1 MVAGAVSSP
10 VDRRGILVLCSSAL
24 STALV
29 GFSAIAPSALFA
41 QSTEE
46 PDDDGNV
53 MPARPRLARVRG
65 LHFESSALA
74 SAREALRPSAT
85 ALLAHGTGREHRYE
99 QHGYRSRRPLA
110 PADLLLAAL
119 RTWGHPDRRDFVWYE
134 QATPLS
140 LDASAIA
147 DALRAVTLDA
157 HGAPMPDPRPAP
169 ERDAVLAHATA
180 FLAAARASS
189 SLTLLAGT
197 CGWADE
203 NGARTRG
210 VALMDEASR
219 ELYWSYLFES
229 SSA

>member
-1 MVAGAVSSP
+1 M
-10 VDRRGILVLCSSAL
+10 DRRRILILASSAL
-24 STALV
+24 STALL
-29 GFSAIAPSALFA
+29 GFSAIAPRALSA
-41 QSTEE
+41 QSTAE
-46 PDDDGNV
+46 PDEDGNV
-53 MPARPRLARVRG
+53 MPRRPRLARVRG
-65 LHFESSALA
+65 LHFESTALA
-74 SAREALRPSAT
+74 SAREALRPTAT

-147 DALRAVTLDA
+147 EALRSVTLDA
-157 HGAPMPDPRPAP
+157 HGAPLPDPLPAA

-180 FLAAARASS
+180 FLSAAGASS

-203 NGARTRG
+203 NGARARG
-210 VALMDEASR
+210 VALVDEATR

-229 SSA
+229 WNA